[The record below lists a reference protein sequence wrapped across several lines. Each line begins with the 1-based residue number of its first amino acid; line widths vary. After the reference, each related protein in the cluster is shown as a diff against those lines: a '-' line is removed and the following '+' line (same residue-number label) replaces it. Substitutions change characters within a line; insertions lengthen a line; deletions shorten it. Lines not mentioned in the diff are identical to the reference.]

1 MRKLHSFS
9 GGIHPPE
16 HKEQSTREPIAQA
29 SLASRLIVPLQQH
42 MGAVGDPLV
51 RKGQRV
57 LKGQPLAAAAGEFSA
72 ATHAPTSG
80 MVSALE
86 LHPAPH
92 PSGLLALCAVIEPDG
107 EDRWAEHSPLDWRNA
122 DPQATL
128 ARLRDG
134 GVVGLGGAVFPTAVK
149 ARGNGRPVD
158 TLIINGGECEPYIT
172 CDDMLMRERA
182 PEISRGI
189 EILQRLTGAREVVV
203 GIEDNKPEA
212 IAAMEA
218 ASGASAIPIQV
229 APVPTLYPAGGEKQL
244 IKVITGR
251 EVPSRGLPA
260 EVGVVCFNV
269 ATVFAVYRAVERGEP
284 MVSRVVTV
292 TGNVHAPRNFECL
305 LGTPVGELAALAD
318 LCVDTDGFIM
328 GGPLMGFP
336 LPSDSVPV
344 VKATN
349 CVIASSETLFPK
361 PPPPMPCIRCG
372 RCAEACPAGL
382 QPMDLY
388 WFAKAHNLAKAEE
401 FSLFDC
407 IECGCCDYV
416 CPSHIP
422 LVQYYKF
429 AKGEIRTLA
438 QEKETADRARRRHE
452 FRQYRQDREKQERA
466 ARLASRAPGAKK
478 APAKSEALAESQ
490 EAE

>member
-1 MRKLHSFS
+1 MRKLHPFS

-16 HKEQSTREPIAQA
+16 HKEQSTRDSIGRAP
-29 SLASRLIVPLQQH
+29 LPRRLIVPLQQH
-42 MGAVGDPLV
+42 TGSGAEPAVRVGE
-51 RKGQRV
+51 RV
-57 LKGQPLAAAAGEFSA
+57 LKGQILAPAAGRLSA

-80 MVSALE
+80 TVTALE
-86 LHPAPH
+86 SHPAPH
-92 PSGLLALCAVIEPDG
+92 PSGLLSLCAVIEADG
-107 EDRWAEHSPLDWRNA
+107 EDRWGERVPLDWTGA
-122 DPQATL
+122 DPQAVID
-128 ARLRDG
+128 RLRDG

-149 ARGNGRPVD
+149 AQHNGRRVD
-158 TLIINGGECEPYIT
+158 TLLLNGGECEPYIT

-182 PEISRGI
+182 PEIVRGI
-189 EILQRLTGAREVVV
+189 RILRHLTGAPEVVV

-212 IAAMEA
+212 IAAMETA
-218 ASGASAIPIQV
+218 ARASGLPLEVV
-229 APVPTLYPAGGEKQL
+229 AVPTLYPAGGERQL

-251 EVPSRGLPA
+251 EVPSRGLPLD
-260 EVGVVCFNV
+260 VGVVCFNV
-269 ATVFAVYRAVERGEP
+269 ATAYAVHRAVELGEP

-292 TGNVHAPRNFECL
+292 AGNVRAPRNYECL
-305 LGTPVGELAALAD
+305 LGTTVGDLAALAGPCD
-318 LCVDTDGFIM
+318 DTNGYVM
-328 GGPLMGFP
+328 GGPFMGFP
-336 LPSDSVPV
+336 LPSDDVPV

-349 CVIASSETLFPK
+349 CIIATSETLFPK

-388 WFAKAHNLAKAEE
+388 WFAKAHNLEKAEE
-401 FSLFDC
+401 YSLFDC

-429 AKGEIRTLA
+429 AKGEIRSMK
-438 QEKETADRARRRHE
+438 QEKKAADRARQRHE
-452 FRQYRQDREKQERA
+452 FRQFRQERDKQERA
-466 ARLASRAPGAKK
+466 ARLASRSPGAKP
-478 APAKSEALAESQ
+478 APARARVPAETQ

>member
-318 LCVDTDGFIM
+318 LCVT
-328 GGPLMGFP
+328 P
-336 LPSDSVPV
+336 
-344 VKATN
+344 T
-349 CVIASSETLFPK
+349 ASSWVGRSWVSAALRQRAGGEGDQLCHRLLQTLFPK

-429 AKGEIRTLA
+429 AKGEIRPGA
-438 QEKETADRARRRHE
+438 GEETADRARRRHE